1 MSMIT
6 QITLVSVVVAVA
18 CALPGVFLVLRGTT
32 MVSDAITHTVLLGI
46 VLAFFVTQ
54 DLRSP
59 LLVVGATLVGVAT
72 VWAIEA
78 LQQTKLLS
86 NDAAIGI
93 VFPLFFSI
101 AIILITRHAGNVHL
115 DVDAVL
121 MGEVAFAPFRR
132 FVFMGMDLGPRALWS
147 MLGILVVNATFI
159 FLFYKELKITTFD
172 AGFAAAIGF
181 SPALIH
187 YGLMTLVS
195 LTAVGAYDSVG
206 SILVVGFMVGPPLA
220 AFLLTD
226 RLHVMIII
234 AVAMAIVNS
243 VLGVQFAFFFNTTIA
258 GMIAVITGVTT
269 LSIFVLSPKKGLIK
283 ATLNRKREQRK
294 LNQRIRQETGA

>member
-6 QITLVSVVVAVA
+6 QITLISVVVAVA

-46 VLAFFVTQ
+46 VLAFFITQ
-54 DLRSP
+54 DINSP
-59 LLVVGATLVGVAT
+59 YLMIGATLVGLAT

-101 AIILITRHAGNVHL
+101 AIILITRHAGDVHL

-132 FVFMGMDLGPRALWS
+132 FIFMGIDIGPQALWT
-147 MLGILVVNATFI
+147 MLGILFVNAAFI
-159 FLFYKELKITTFD
+159 LLFYKELKITTFD

-181 SPALIH
+181 SPVLIH
-187 YGLMTLVS
+187 YGLMALVS

-206 SILVVGFMVGPPLA
+206 SILVVGFMVGPPLS
-220 AFLLTD
+220 AFLLSN
-226 RLHVMIII
+226 RLHVMMGIT
-234 AVAMAIVNS
+234 VVMAIINS
-243 VLGVQFAFFFNTTIA
+243 VIGVQLAFLMDTTIA
-258 GMIAVITGVTT
+258 GMIAVITGLTT
-269 LSIFVLSPKKGLIK
+269 LTIFVLSPKKGLIK
-283 ATLNRKREQRK
+283 ATLNRKREQKK
-294 LNQRIRQETGA
+294 LNQRLSQTTER

>member
-1 MSMIT
+1 MIT

-234 AVAMAIVNS
+234 AVVMAIVNS

>member
-101 AIILITRHAGNVHL
+101 AIILITRHAGNIHL

-234 AVAMAIVNS
+234 AVVMAIVNS